1 MGARLSGFKNTNLCG
16 NEQLDDKIAQ
26 LLFALEVLATI
37 RDALKFLPRRNIMEH
52 TLPALPYAQD
62 SLAPHISKETFE
74 YHYGKHHQTYVT
86 NLNNLIKG
94 TEFENAALE
103 DIIKK
108 SSGGVYNNSAQV
120 WNHTFFWNSMKPN
133 GGAAPTGPLADAINK
148 KWGSYDEF
156 KKAFQTSAVGNF
168 GSGWTWLVKKAD
180 GSVDIVNMGA
190 AGTPLTTGDKALLC
204 VDVWE
209 HAYYIDYRNL
219 RAKFVENFLNHLTNW
234 DFAAK
239 NFA

>member
-1 MGARLSGFKNTNLCG
+1 MVYYELMVTPFPFTNKNQEIT
-16 NEQLDDKIAQ
+16 
-26 LLFALEVLATI
+26 
-37 RDALKFLPRRNIMEH
+37 MEH
-52 TLPALPYAQD
+52 QLPPLPYPREA
-62 SLAPHISKETFE
+62 LAPHMSAETFD
-74 YHYGKHHQTYVT
+74 YHYGKHHQAYVT

-94 TEFENAALE
+94 TEYESLSLE
-103 DIIKK
+103 AIIKK
-108 SSGGVYNNSAQV
+108 APAGGIYNNSAQV
-120 WNHTFFWNSMKPN
+120 WNHTFFWNCMKPQ
-133 GGAAPTGPLADAINK
+133 GGGAPTGKLADAINK
-148 KWGSYDEF
+148 KWGSFDEF

-190 AGTPLTTGDKALLC
+190 AGPPPTTADKALLC

-219 RAKFVENFLNHLTNW
+219 RPKYVETFLNNLVNW
-234 DFAAK
+234 DFVAK

>member
-1 MGARLSGFKNTNLCG
+1 
-16 NEQLDDKIAQ
+16 
-26 LLFALEVLATI
+26 
-37 RDALKFLPRRNIMEH
+37 MEH
-52 TLPALPYAQD
+52 TLPALPYAMD
-62 SLAPHISKETFE
+62 ALVPHISRETFE
-74 YHYGKHHQTYVT
+74 YHYGKHHQAYVT

-94 TEFENAALE
+94 TEYENAPLE
-103 DIIKK
+103 DIIRK
-108 SSGGVYNNSAQV
+108 SSGGLYNNSAQV
-120 WNHTFFWNSMKPN
+120 WNHSFFWNCMKPGG
-133 GGAAPTGPLADAINK
+133 GGAPSGALLAAISR
-148 KWGSYDEF
+148 KWGSPDEF
-156 KKAFQTSAVGNF
+156 KKAFQASAVGNF

-180 GSVDIVNMGA
+180 GGLEIVNMGA

-219 RAKFVENFLNHLTNW
+219 RAKYVEAFLNNLMNW

>member
-1 MGARLSGFKNTNLCG
+1 MKHTLHPLP
-16 NEQLDDKIAQ
+16 
-26 LLFALEVLATI
+26 FAM
-37 RDALKFLPRRNIMEH
+37 DALV
-52 TLPALPYAQD
+52 
-62 SLAPHISKETFE
+62 PHMSRETFE
-74 YHYGKHHQTYVT
+74 YHYGKHHQAYIT

-94 TEFENAALE
+94 TEYENLNLE
-103 DIIKK
+103 AIIKK
-108 SSGGVYNNSAQV
+108 APAGNIYNNAAQV
-120 WNHTFFWNSMKPN
+120 SNHTFFWNCMKPKGGDAP
-133 GGAAPTGPLADAINK
+133 GGALADAINK

-156 KKAFQTSAVGNF
+156 KKVFQTSAVGNF
-168 GSGWTWLVKKAD
+168 GSGGTWLVKKAD

-190 AGTPLTTGDKALLC
+190 ADTPLTTGDKAPLY

-219 RAKFVENFLNHLTNW
+219 RAKFVENFLNHLANW

>member
-1 MGARLSGFKNTNLCG
+1 
-16 NEQLDDKIAQ
+16 
-26 LLFALEVLATI
+26 
-37 RDALKFLPRRNIMEH
+37 MEH
-52 TLPALPYAQD
+52 QLPALPYAKD
-62 SLAPHISKETFE
+62 ALAPHISAETMD
-74 YHYGKHHQTYVT
+74 YHYGKHHQAYVT

-108 SSGGVYNNSAQV
+108 SSGGIYNNSAQI
-120 WNHTFFWNSMKPN
+120 WNHTFFWSSMKPN
-133 GGAAPTGPLADAINK
+133 GGGAPTGALAAAIDK
-148 KWGSYDEF
+148 KWGSFDEF
-156 KKAFQTSAVGNF
+156 KKAFQASAVGNF

-190 AGTPLTTGDKALLC
+190 AGTPLTTGDKALLTI
-204 VDVWE
+204 DVWE

-219 RAKFVENFLNHLTNW
+219 RAKFVETFLASLANW
-234 DFAAK
+234 DFAAT